1 MNERSSRRYHVR
13 NDRGEELV
21 CPSLADL
28 AALYSQ
34 GFLEDHDLV
43 RPEGSDR
50 WVPAGRLPALRGLR
64 EKGRDRGKM
73 AALLVAALVLGLA
86 LFLLAIR

>member
-1 MNERSSRRYHVR
+1 MRYHVR

-21 CPSLADL
+21 CPTLSDL

-43 RPEGSDR
+43 RPETSER

-64 EKGRDRGKM
+64 EGRRDGRKM
-73 AALLVAALVLGLA
+73 AALLAAALVLGLA
-86 LFLLAIR
+86 IYLLARRLG

>member
-1 MNERSSRRYHVR
+1 MNRPPMRYHVR
-13 NDRGEELV
+13 NERGEELV
-21 CPSLADL
+21 CPSLGDL

-43 RPEGSDR
+43 RLEGSDR

-64 EKGRDRGKM
+64 ERSRDRGKM
-73 AALLVAALVLGLA
+73 MALLAAALVLGLA
-86 LFLLAIR
+86 LFLLLRPR